1 MKSMLWS
8 VSPMSGHHVAI
19 DECFEQ
25 KARQK
30 PGALYTN
37 NKLKPKQY
45 LKKKLF
51 EKFLKQNRK
60 MIHSSALSQY
70 KISPVHYNK

>member
-51 EKFLKQNRK
+51 EKFLK
-60 MIHSSALSQY
+60 
-70 KISPVHYNK
+70 